1 MNLDEIVNK
10 TFEKL
15 KTFKPQVLLP
25 ALRAADNEVYGG
37 TIWDD
42 VMNINGCANYQFST
56 CLVDLLKPKQIVELG
71 GAMGAWSLCVLHSL
85 PPESK
90 LYSITVREN
99 GKEFMFV
106 VDKYPNFYPIIGD
119 DLELSNWDKF
129 RGKGSVNNVLS
140 KTDIWYFDALHS
152 YDHVTKELNL
162 YSPFFKKDA
171 LLLFDDIHLNDEMER
186 VWAEIQDKWETKDLT
201 DPLHYTGWGIAKI

>member
-1 MNLDEIVNK
+1 MNLEDIVNK

-15 KTFKPQVLLP
+15 KSFKPQVLLP

-56 CLVDLLKPKQIVELG
+56 CLVDLLKPSQIVELG

-85 PPESK
+85 PAESK
-90 LYSITVREN
+90 LYSITLAEG

-106 VDKYPNFYPIIGD
+106 VDKYPNFYPVVGD
-119 DLELSNWDKF
+119 ALSMDNWK
-129 RGKGSVNNVLS
+129 NVDLS
-140 KTDIWYFDALHS
+140 KTNLWYFDSIHS
-152 YDHVTKELNL
+152 YDHLTQELNL

-171 LLLFDDIHLNDEMER
+171 ILLFDDIHLNDEMER
-186 VWAEIQDKWETKDLT
+186 VWMEIQDKWETKDLT
-201 DPLHYTGWGIAKI
+201 DHSHWAGWGIAKV